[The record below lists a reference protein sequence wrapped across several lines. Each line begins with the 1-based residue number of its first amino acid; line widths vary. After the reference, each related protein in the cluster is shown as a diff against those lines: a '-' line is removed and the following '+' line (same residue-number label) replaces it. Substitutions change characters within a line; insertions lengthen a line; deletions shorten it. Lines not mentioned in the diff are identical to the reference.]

1 MSKVHSIMLYQFH
14 SSFKSRVAE
23 RMTAVKRSDSAGAI
37 IKCKKLQE
45 SVLPLNV
52 DVISHYYFL
61 RKFYSNTD
69 PKFFKKL
76 PYFNDLKDDTVNDV
90 IKLWKTGKTAGL
102 PVISSIRI
110 QTKLKNIIS
119 KFEAVKKRAKT
130 KKSGEVGEEWMN
142 DLFDIC
148 KCKCKITENPRAFNV
163 KLACNCPWEDRIL
176 EIEGPFLIDQRSV
189 RKLFLID
196 QRSVRKLM
204 ISFRRNMAFT
214 NKQQQA
220 QAKLKWRQ
228 TDIDYLDQPCTSR
241 EDQLVL
247 LKRLRSN
254 SCNLSTVCDI
264 SEARSES
271 SHDPEYT
278 DCKTTST
285 GGKNYTKAE
294 ESCILGDRRLT
305 SIRQQFDQL
314 LSVVNT
320 EKIAPSPS
328 TIFRKRE
335 QCRLKALRR

>member
-1 MSKVHSIMLYQFH
+1 MKQ
-14 SSFKSRVAE
+14 
-23 RMTAVKRSDSAGAI
+23 
-37 IKCKKLQE
+37 Q
-45 SVLPLNV
+45 
-52 DVISHYYFL
+52 
-61 RKFYSNTD
+61 RKE
-69 PKFFKKL
+69 
-76 PYFNDLKDDTVNDV
+76 
-90 IKLWKTGKTAGL
+90 
-102 PVISSIRI
+102 
-110 QTKLKNIIS
+110 QKLKNIIS
-119 KFEAVKKRAKT
+119 KFEAAKKRAKI
-130 KKSGEVGEEWMN
+130 KKSGEVDEEWMN
-142 DLFDIC
+142 DSFDIC
-148 KCKCKITENPRAFNV
+148 KCKCKITENTRALNV

-196 QRSVRKLM
+196 QRSMRKLI

-214 NKQQQA
+214 NRQQQA
-220 QAKLKWRQ
+220 KAKLKWRQ
-228 TDIDYLDQPCTSR
+228 TDRGYLDQPCTSK

-247 LKRLRSN
+247 LKRLKSN
-254 SCNLSTVCDI
+254 SSNLSTVCDI

-285 GGKNYTKAE
+285 GGKNYTKARTFSVTK

-305 SIRQQFDQL
+305 SIRQQSDKL

-320 EKIAPSPS
+320 EKIAASPT